1 MATVYVNDKPVDIG
15 NEKLNLIQAAQKAG
29 VLIPHYCWHP
39 ALTVVASCRM
49 CLVEVGERKPDG
61 SIAMQPKVVPGCQ
74 TTAKDGTVIITNGK
88 RAIGA
93 QQQTLEDIL
102 LNHPLDCPVCDK
114 AGECLLQDYTFEFGK
129 AQSRMI
135 DQKNTP
141 PNKPYIGDNVTLFTD
156 RCIMCSRCVRFT
168 REVSGTA
175 ELQIINRGHHSE
187 IDVFPGE
194 PLNNKLASNVV
205 DLCPVGALCSKDFLY
220 THRVWNLKTRNSV
233 CADCSTGCSIYLDGN
248 KNIVYRLRPR
258 YNPQAQGHFMC
269 DEGRLGYHYVNSI
282 ERFLRPM
289 VRRAGASNVPAT
301 EMASA
306 IQAESAVTGVATAI
320 PRARPS
326 VGSGR
331 GDGGL
336 QAVTWAEI
344 VPSIRTALQNTAQK
358 DPAGVVGVL
367 SPFLTCEE
375 AYLLAKFLKGLSNQ
389 VRLAL
394 GPVPIVGEDD
404 TYPKDRRGHPIQPVK
419 FTIRAEKCP
428 NRRGVE
434 EVLRH
439 FQGEVTPFDDVV
451 LGAREER
458 VHALYLAAGY
468 PPRTGG
474 WISDEQARALQSVRL
489 IVCHDLLPSPVS
501 NFAHYVLP
509 GAAWAEK
516 GGTFI
521 NHAGLAQAL
530 HWGITPT
537 AEVRPDGQVFLDLL
551 QRRGLMHAA
560 TLRKE
565 LAAEVPYFDALAGN
579 DLGEYGIPLEVTGER
594 PA

>member
-1 MATVYVNDKPVDIG
+1 MATVYVNGKPVDIG

-61 SIAMQPKVVPGCQ
+61 TITMSPKVVPGCQ
-74 TTAKDGTVIITNGK
+74 TPAKDGTVINTYTSK
-88 RAIGA
+88 AKFA
-93 QQQTLEDIL
+93 QEQTLEDIL

-114 AGECLLQDYTFEFGK
+114 AGECLLQDYTYNFGR
-129 AQSRMI
+129 ATSRMI
-135 DQKNTP
+135 DDKNTP

-187 IDVFPGE
+187 IDIFPDE
-194 PLNNKLASNVV
+194 PLNNKLATNVV

-220 THRVWNLKTRNSV
+220 KHRVWNLKTKQSV
-233 CADCSTGCSIYLDGN
+233 CADCSTGCSIWLDGN

-258 YNPQAQGHFMC
+258 VNPQAQGHFMC
-269 DEGRLGYHYVNSI
+269 DDGRLGYHYVNSI
-282 ERFLRPM
+282 ERFQRPM
-289 VRRAGASNVPAT
+289 TRREGKLTPLAWT
-301 EMASA
+301 
-306 IQAESAVTGVATAI
+306 
-320 PRARPS
+320 
-326 VGSGR
+326 
-331 GDGGL
+331 
-336 QAVTWAEI
+336 EI
-344 VPSIRTALQNTAQK
+344 VPAIRKAFQSAARE
-358 DPAGVVGVL
+358 DASGVVGVL

-375 AYLLAKFLKGLSNQ
+375 AYLMAKLLKGLSGQ

-394 GPVPIVGEDD
+394 GPVPVVGEDD
-404 TYPKDRRGHPIQPVK
+404 TYPKDRRGRPIQPVK

-439 FQGEVTPFDDVV
+439 FQSEIIPFDDIVR
-451 LGAREER
+451 GAAEGQVR
-458 VHALYLAAGY
+458 ALYLAAGY
-468 PPRTGG
+468 PPRPGG
-474 WISDEQARALQSVRL
+474 WISETQAQALQRVPL
-489 IVCHDLLPSPVS
+489 VVCHDLLPSPVS

-516 GGTFI
+516 DGTFV
-521 NHAGLAQAL
+521 NYAGLAQAI
-530 HWGITPT
+530 HWGVTPT
-537 AEVRPDGQVFLDLL
+537 AEVRTDGQVFLNLL
-551 QRRGLMHAA
+551 ERRGLMHAP

-565 LAAEVPYFDALAGN
+565 LAVEVPYFAPLAGG
-579 DLGEYGIPLEVTGER
+579 DAGEYGIPLEQENG
-594 PA
+594 